1 MTTKTTTVNTIYQR
15 LLAMIT
21 SFDIAPGFRLTESQL
36 AEYFEVSRTPIRA
49 ALQRLENE
57 GHVFVRAKQGCFVR
71 NIDLDAISDYYDVRI
86 ELELMVV
93 RLAAKLKD
101 KSDIET
107 LAEQW
112 QPSEYFFGSQT
123 SAELKLA
130 EENFHLNLADI
141 TGNKVLPDYIRD
153 INDRIRVVR
162 QQGWPDQKS
171 VDDTYSEHFNICQYL
186 LNDQVEVAV
195 DEMLTHIKKSKDQA
209 NRVSL
214 TQIYRGKN
222 NPFAGR

>member
-1 MTTKTTTVNTIYQR
+1 MTTKTTTVNGIYQR
-15 LLAMIT
+15 LLGMIT

-36 AEYFEVSRTPIRA
+36 ADYFEVSRTPIRA

-71 NIDLDAISDYYDVRI
+71 NIDLDVISDYYDVRI
-86 ELELMVV
+86 ELELKSV
-93 RLAAKLKD
+93 RLAANFKD
-101 KSDIET
+101 KTDIET

-112 QPSEYFFGSQT
+112 QPSEYFYGKQT
-123 SAELKLA
+123 STELKLA
-130 EENFHLNLADI
+130 EEDFHVNLAQI
-141 TGNKVLPDYIRD
+141 SGNRVLPDYIRD

-171 VDDTYSEHFNICQYL
+171 VDDTYQEHFNICQYL
-186 LNDQVEVAV
+186 LNNQVELAV

-222 NPFAGR
+222 KPFA

>member
-1 MTTKTTTVNTIYQR
+1 MTVKTTTVNAIYQS
-15 LLAMIT
+15 LLNMIT
-21 SFDIAPGFRLTESQL
+21 SFDIAPGFRLTENQL

-71 NIDLDAISDYYDVRI
+71 NIDLDVISDYYDIRI
-86 ELELMVV
+86 ELEIMTV
-93 RLAAKLKD
+93 RLAAQIKD
-101 KSDIET
+101 KSELEI

-112 QPSEYFFGSQT
+112 RPELYFYGNET
-123 SAELKLA
+123 SPELKLA
-130 EENFHLNLADI
+130 EETFHVNLAEI
-141 TGNKVLPDYIRD
+141 SGNRVLPSYLHD

-171 VDDTYSEHFNICQYL
+171 VDDTYTEHFNICQYL
-186 LNDQVEVAV
+186 LNDQVEKAV
-195 DEMLTHIKKSKDQA
+195 DEMVTHIKKSKDQA

-222 NPFAGR
+222 NPFA